1 MISENDP
8 ARLLPVIAG
17 SQWFDT
23 DNRPFVL
30 RVEYPLTAEEMVA
43 ALYGAADPD
52 DITTDDDL
60 CGTIAVTLSLEG
72 LPGLTDRARTIRHQE
87 LHGAIDS
94 ATFLAT
100 CRARVTALLP
110 AAGNCDRN

>member
-1 MISENDP
+1 MINENNP

-52 DITTDDDL
+52 DITTDEDL

-72 LPGLTDRARTIRHQE
+72 LPALAARATTLRHQE
-87 LHGAIDS
+87 LRGAVDS

-110 AAGNCDRN
+110 ASQQPRP